1 MAERPNR
8 KQSRDAM
15 RAERLERER
24 AEAAAG
30 RRRRLVLTVVA
41 GVLAVAAVI
50 AIALIVL
57 RGGDDTDAVAEAEV
71 PAQRE
76 TNLARAVEAAG
87 CAVRRYRTE
96 GEEHVEGRVAYRSK
110 PPHSGDH
117 SLIPAED
124 GVYEQAPARENLVHA
139 LEHGRIVMQYRP
151 DASRE
156 VRGGLR
162 RLFDEDPVHMVLTPD
177 SSGMTFE
184 VAATSWYA
192 ADPEQPNRSR
202 GQVLGC
208 PRMNPRVYD
217 AIRTFRDAYRDR
229 SPEYVP

>member
-1 MAERPNR
+1 MAERPSR
-8 KQSRDAM
+8 RESRDAK

-24 AEAAAG
+24 AEAAAAK
-30 RRRRLVLTVVA
+30 RRRLVLAAVA
-41 GVLAVAAVI
+41 GVLALGAAI
-50 AIALIVL
+50 AIALVIL
-57 RGGDDTDAVAEAEV
+57 RGGDDTGAVAEADV

-76 TNLARAVEAAG
+76 TNLERAVAAAG
-87 CAVRRYRTE
+87 CTLKSYRSE
-96 GEEHVEGRVAYRSK
+96 GDEHVEGRVEYRSK

-117 SLIPAED
+117 NIVPAED
-124 GVYEQAPARENLVHA
+124 GVYEQAPASENLVHA
-139 LEHGRIVMQYRP
+139 LEHGRIVLQYQP
-151 DASRE
+151 DASGE
-156 VRGGLR
+156 VKGGLR

-192 ADPEQPNRSR
+192 PDPDQPNRSR

-208 PRMNPRVYD
+208 PKMNPRVYD